1 MRSRAFGRGINLNKK
16 GEMDVD
22 AHKYIGEWQ
31 ETSSSLLTIF
41 IFSYIGGEMRSIK
54 NE

>member
-1 MRSRAFGRGINLNKK
+1 MRSRAFGGGINLNK

-22 AHKYIGEWQ
+22 AHKFIGEWQ

-41 IFSYIGGEMRSIK
+41 IFSYIGGEMGSIK